1 MQKYRIAG
9 SAILFILY
17 AGVFLVNPV
26 WGMQSSDPETF
37 PLWASGAPD
46 GNGEPADEPTLTVY
60 EPATGVATGTA
71 VVIAPG
77 GGYGM
82 LAMDHEG
89 HDVARWLNTLGIT
102 AFILKYRHA
111 PKFRHP
117 TPLRDGQRA
126 LRLVRARAGTWGID
140 TDKVGILGF
149 SAGGHLASSAGT
161 HADWDDPMREG
172 SIDVLSARP
181 DFMVLVYPVISM
193 TESYMHR
200 GSRDNLLGK
209 DATEA
214 LALLMSNEKQVDATT
229 PPAFLMHTTEDK
241 AVPPENSI
249 YFYLALREAGVGAE
263 MHIYEAGRH
272 GVGLAPGDPVLSTW
286 PARCAAWLK
295 ANGF

>member
-1 MQKYRIAG
+1 MNKSRQVV
-9 SAILFILY
+9 SF
-17 AGVFLVNPV
+17 FFMV
-26 WGMQSSDPETF
+26 WGCSVLFASPLRAMQPAAPATF

-46 GNGEPADEPTLTVY
+46 GKGDAADEPTLTVY
-60 EPATGVATGTA
+60 EPATGVGTGTA

-77 GGYGM
+77 GGYGH

-111 PKFRHP
+111 PDYRHP
-117 TPLRDGQRA
+117 TPLRDAQRA
-126 LRLVRARAGTWGID
+126 IRLVRARADEWGVD
-140 TDKVGILGF
+140 TGKVGILGF

-161 HADWDDPMREG
+161 HADWEDPLR
-172 SIDVLSARP
+172 SDATDALSARP
-181 DFMVLVYPVISM
+181 DFMVLVYPVITM
-193 TESYMHR
+193 TESFMHR
-200 GSRDNLLGK
+200 GSRNNLLGEEASEEL
-209 DATEA
+209 ATF
-214 LALLMSNEKQVDATT
+214 MSTEKQVDAST

-249 YFYLALREAGVGAE
+249 HFYLAMREAGVSAE

-272 GVGLAPGDPVLSTW
+272 GLGLAPDDPVLSSW
-286 PARCAAWLK
+286 PSRCADWLK

>member
-1 MQKYRIAG
+1 MAMQQ
-9 SAILFILY
+9 
-17 AGVFLVNPV
+17 NTPH
-26 WGMQSSDPETF
+26 TF
-37 PLWASGAPD
+37 PLWAEGAPD
-46 GNGEPADEPTLTVY
+46 GTGDAADEPTLTAY
-60 EPATGVATGTA
+60 LPATGTATGSA

-111 PKFRHP
+111 PAYRHP
-117 TPLRDGQRA
+117 TPLRDAQRA
-126 LRLVRARAGTWGID
+126 LRLVRARGGELGID

-161 HADWDDPMREG
+161 HADWDDPMRDDA
-172 SIDVLSARP
+172 IDALSARP
-181 DFMVLVYPVISM
+181 DFMVLLYPVISM

-209 DATEA
+209 EA
-214 LALLMSNEKQVDATT
+214 SEELALLMSSEKQVDATT
-229 PPAFLMHTTEDK
+229 PPTFLMHTTEDK

-249 YFYLALREAGVGAE
+249 YFYLALRAAGVDAE
-263 MHIYEAGRH
+263 LHIYEAGRH
-272 GVGLAPGDPVLSTW
+272 GVGLAPDDPILSSW
-286 PARCAAWLK
+286 PARCADWLK
-295 ANGF
+295 SNGY